1 MVTELKDWLNS
12 INFSKK
18 NLLEE
23 DPSLIKEYVPF
34 VINKCLSGEIDTIM
48 YVNEMNINH
57 HLDKDIQYSFYLNSL
72 RKRKRYSPWIYK
84 DKIKDLDC
92 VKSYYG
98 YSNEKAKQALRVLTK
113 EQLNFIKS
121 KIETGGKNNL

>member
-1 MVTELKDWLNS
+1 MTELKDWLNS

-92 VKSYYG
+92 IKSYYG

-121 KIETGGKNNL
+121 KIETGGTK

>member
-1 MVTELKDWLNS
+1 VTELKDWLNS

-98 YSNEKAKQALRVLTK
+98 YSNEKANQALRVLTK

-121 KIETGGKNNL
+121 KIETGGTK

>member
-1 MVTELKDWLNS
+1 MTELKDWLNS

-121 KIETGGKNNL
+121 KIETVGTK

>member
-1 MVTELKDWLNS
+1 VTELKDWLNS

-23 DPSLIKEYVPF
+23 DQSLIKEYVPF

-121 KIETGGKNNL
+121 KIETGGTK

>member
-1 MVTELKDWLNS
+1 MTELKDWLNS

-57 HLDKDIQYSFYLNSL
+57 HLDKDIQYSFYLNSF

-121 KIETGGKNNL
+121 KSETGGTK

>member
-1 MVTELKDWLNS
+1 VTELKDWLNS

>member
-1 MVTELKDWLNS
+1 MTELKDWLNS

-18 NLLEE
+18 NLLEG
-23 DPSLIKEYVPF
+23 DLSLIKEYVPF

-121 KIETGGKNNL
+121 KIETGGTK